1 MIYVVKIK
9 SEYDDLDKYKHIDG
23 DIYYCKKNTDVWHNP
38 YGPAYIS
45 DECIVYFIED
55 KYHRL
60 DGPARIFKSGYEQY
74 WINGRQLSKE
84 DFEKHPE
91 RLNFIG
97 KGYLLCI
104 L

>member
-1 MIYVVKIK
+1 MSWMKLE
-9 SEYDDLDKYKHIDG
+9 SEYDDLDKYKNNIVW
-23 DIYYCKKNTDVWHNP
+23 YCKKGTMIWHNP
-38 YGPAYIS
+38 YGPACIS
-45 DECIVYFIED
+45 DDGSKYYWIED